1 MNSFERMQNRL
12 QGKVVDRPPNFD
24 IFMVFAA
31 HFIKQPLAKYY
42 LDYRVLVEANRAMVE
57 NFHVDIMQAIS
68 DPYRE
73 THDFGAAIEFPEDDL
88 PVCKIPL
95 LEKPEDLNRLAA
107 PKPENGR
114 RMSDRLAAIRLM
126 KEKVGSEIPVMGW
139 VEGALAE
146 AGDLRGV
153 GTVMMDIYER
163 PEWLKELLEIVVE
176 LEIAFAETQ
185 IAAGADIVG
194 LGDALCS
201 QISPAMYREFA
212 LPYEQRIIA
221 AIHDKGALARLH
233 ICGDTN
239 QIVDDM
245 VKTGADMIDLDW
257 MVDMRAA
264 CERYGDR
271 LTFCGNFDPVKVMLR
286 GNPEEVYAATEQ
298 SIYLPGNRTFSAA
311 GCEIPDRTP
320 HENLFAQTRALRN
333 YQNK

>member
-12 QGKVVDRPPNFD
+12 QGKTVDRPPNFD

-31 HFIKQPLAKYY
+31 HFINQPLTKYY
-42 LDYRVLVEANRAMVE
+42 LDYHVLVEANLAMVE
-57 NFHVDIMQAIS
+57 NFNVDIMQAIS

-73 THDFGAAIEFPEDDL
+73 THDFGAAIEFPADDL

-95 LEKPEDLNRLAA
+95 LNEPDDLNRLSI
-107 PKPENGR
+107 PKPENGK
-114 RMSDRLAAIRLM
+114 RMSDRLEAIRSM
-126 KEKVGSEIPVMGW
+126 KEKVGNAIPVMGW

-163 PEWLKELLEIVVE
+163 PDWLKDLLEITVE
-176 LEIAFAETQ
+176 LEIAFVEAQ
-185 IAAGADIVG
+185 IAAGADIIG
-194 LGDALCS
+194 IGDALCS

-221 AIHDKGALARLH
+221 AIHAKGALARLH

-245 VKTGADMIDLDW
+245 IKTGADIIDLDW
-257 MVDMRAA
+257 MVDMHAT
-264 CERYGDR
+264 CERYGDSVA
-271 LTFCGNFDPVKVMLR
+271 FCGNFDPVKVMLR
-286 GNPEEVYAATEQ
+286 GTPEEVYAATEQ
-298 SIYLPGNRTFSAA
+298 SIYMPGNRTFSAA
-311 GCEIPDRTP
+311 GCEIPDKTP
-320 HENLFAQTRALRN
+320 HHNLFAQTRALN
-333 YQNK
+333 NF